1 MGRGAG
7 IRFVA
12 DMRALRATGCATALA
27 LALAAC
33 GEDEDHVNRER
44 PAASINV
51 TAAIIDGRVSISP
64 KRFGAG
70 PIRLIVTNQTSTAQA
85 LTFETDEVGGDKPG
99 LTQKTPPIDPS
110 ATATLEVD
118 VREGDYSLS
127 TSDRAVRPA
136 SVKVGAPRASA
147 QNELLQP

>member
-1 MGRGAG
+1 
-7 IRFVA
+7 
-12 DMRALRATGCATALA
+12 MRRATGCALA
-27 LALAAC
+27 LAGLLGVPAC
-33 GEDEDHVNRER
+33 GGDEDRVNRER

-51 TAAIIDGRVSISP
+51 IAAIIDGRIDVSP
-64 KRFGAG
+64 RRFGAG
-70 PIRLIVTNQTSTAQA
+70 PIRLLVTNQSSSPQA
-85 LTFETDEVGGDKPG
+85 VTFETDEVGGDKPG